1 MEQAVLYETRQNAAL
16 ITLNRPE
23 RRNSINQALLAGLYE
38 GLEKAQKDDS
48 VRAVVLTGNGKSFC
62 AGIDLSV
69 IGTDNLFDPRGDG
82 VDLPEAFAACKKPVI
97 GAVNGHAITG
107 GFEIALQCDF
117 LIASEQASFAD
128 THLKVGIHPG
138 WGMTQ
143 LLRQAVGVRMA
154 KQISL
159 TAQFVPAAEALRIG
173 LVNEVVSAEQLVPRA
188 IEIAGQIAALNQG
201 LLPQVKTLIEFQ
213 DSATFEASL
222 AQERREFRR
231 FVDMFIRK

>member
-1 MEQAVLYETRQNAAL
+1 MEQAILYETRQNAAL
-16 ITLNRPE
+16 ITLNRPD

-38 GLEKAQKDDS
+38 GLENAQKDDS
-48 VRAVVLTGNGKSFC
+48 IRAVVLTGNGKSFC

-117 LIASEQASFAD
+117 LIASDQASFAD

-173 LVNEVVSAEQLVPRA
+173 LVNEVVSAEQLVHRA
-188 IEIAGQIAALNQG
+188 LEIAGQIAALNQG

-213 DSATFEASL
+213 DTATFEASL

>member
-188 IEIAGQIAALNQG
+188 LEIAGQIAARNQG

-213 DSATFEASL
+213 DTATFEASL

>member
-117 LIASEQASFAD
+117 LIASDQASFAD

-188 IEIAGQIAALNQG
+188 LEIAGQIAALNQG

>member
-1 MEQAVLYETRQNAAL
+1 MEQAVLYETRGNAAL
-16 ITLNRPE
+16 ITRNRPE

-38 GLEKAQKDDS
+38 GLENAQKDDS
-48 VRAVVLTGNGKSFC
+48 IRAVVLTGNGKSFC

-188 IEIAGQIAALNQG
+188 LEIAGQIAALNQG
-201 LLPQVKTLIEFQ
+201 LLPQVKALIEFQ
-213 DSATFEASL
+213 DTATFEGSL
-222 AQERREFRR
+222 AQERREFRK
-231 FVDMFIRK
+231 FVDMFIKK

>member
-38 GLEKAQKDDS
+38 GLENAQKDDS
-48 VRAVVLTGNGKSFC
+48 IRAVVLTGNGKSFC

-117 LIASEQASFAD
+117 LIASDQASFAD

-188 IEIAGQIAALNQG
+188 LEIAGQIAALNQG

-213 DSATFEASL
+213 DTATFEASL